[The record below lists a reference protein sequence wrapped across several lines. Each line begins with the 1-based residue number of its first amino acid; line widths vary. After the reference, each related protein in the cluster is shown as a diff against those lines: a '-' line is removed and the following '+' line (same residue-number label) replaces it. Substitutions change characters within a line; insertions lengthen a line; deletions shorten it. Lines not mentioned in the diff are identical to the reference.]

1 MKLAFIP
8 LMLLLTLLSLATA
21 SPDEA
26 TGRVTKV
33 VDVDTFDVQLQDHDS
48 RVGEESDFPLKQDTP
63 TESNLGPRDRLQSR

>member
-8 LMLLLTLLSLATA
+8 LTLLLILLSLATA

-33 VDVDTFDVQLQDHDS
+33 VDVDTFDSSAS
-48 RVGEESDFPLKQDTP
+48 RP
-63 TESNLGPRDRLQSR
+63 